1 MPTFNELINGFAN
14 KQTYERIQ
22 SVVHAGLEDVHN
34 HAVRIKALQLNP
46 SVERLVALALLE
58 TIPRLTELVK
68 EIENE
73 DRKEAAT
80 EPEHRDAPSKVNW
93 GIPAPKRKHS
103 NSPSDSNRLVA
114 GGASP
119 AERALHRAL
128 GGNG

>member
-1 MPTFNELINGFAN
+1 MPTFNELVNGFAN

-22 SVVHAGLEDVHN
+22 NIIQAGLEDIHN
-34 HAVRIKALQLNP
+34 HAVRIQTLQ
-46 SVERLVALALLE
+46 SKTGVEKLVALAF
-58 TIPRLTELVK
+58 PRLTELVK

-93 GIPAPKRKHS
+93 GIPAPKRRHS
-103 NSPSDSNRLVA
+103 DSQSDSNRLVT

>member
-1 MPTFNELINGFAN
+1 MPTLNELIDGFAN
-14 KQTYERIQ
+14 KQTCERIKG
-22 SVVHAGLEDVHN
+22 VVQAGLEDVHN
-34 HAVRIKALQLNP
+34 HAVRIKALQSKP
-46 SVERLVALALLE
+46 GVEKLVALVF
-58 TIPRLTELVK
+58 PRLTELVK
-68 EIENE
+68 EIEDE

-80 EPEHRDAPSKVNW
+80 QPEHRDAPSKVNW